1 MIGKNLEK
9 KVMKKCGCY
18 SRGDRTRQLINILK
32 KISSETHRKTKL
44 TEKQE
49 QERGKGTSVIIG

>member
-1 MIGKNLEK
+1 
-9 KVMKKCGCY
+9 MKKCGCY

-49 QERGKGTSVIIG
+49 QERGKGTSVITG